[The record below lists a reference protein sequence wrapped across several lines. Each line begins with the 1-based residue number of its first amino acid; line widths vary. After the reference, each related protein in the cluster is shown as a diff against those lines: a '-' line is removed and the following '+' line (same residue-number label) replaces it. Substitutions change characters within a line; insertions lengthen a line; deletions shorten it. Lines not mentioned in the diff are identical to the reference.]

1 MNLEGFAAAVRDL
14 AGRAEA
20 SLAHEC
26 AEAGAMVFLPL
37 LKSTTPVRTGK
48 LRHSETI
55 DSVSGGGAYASAEIS
70 PHTIYA
76 EFRETGGTITA
87 KNFPQLG
94 NPEVGFFGKSVTQ
107 AGSHYVARAHAAAE
121 ASVQVAMGMIAER
134 FFEES
139 GL

>member
-1 MNLEGFAAAVRDL
+1 MAI
-14 AGRAEA
+14 
-20 SLAHEC
+20 
-26 AEAGAMVFLPL
+26 
-37 LKSTTPVRTGK
+37 
-48 LRHSETI
+48 SETI
-55 DSVSGGGAYASAEIS
+55 DSVSGGGAYAAAEIS

-94 NPEVGFFGKSVTQ
+94 NPSVGFFGKSVTQ

-121 ASVQVAMGMIAER
+121 ASVQVAMGMVAER